1 MMPIEK
7 KEFLW
12 GGGGLWLFLG
22 SLFPAIVIPLFAWL
36 IQERFIKI
44 EEQMLE
50 EKFGAQYQDY
60 QQKVRRWL

>member
-1 MMPIEK
+1 MIVT
-7 KEFLW
+7 LV
-12 GGGGLWLFLG
+12 GLWLFLG
-22 SLFPAIVIPLFAWL
+22 SLSPAIVIPFFAWL

-60 QQKVRRWL
+60 QHQVRRLL